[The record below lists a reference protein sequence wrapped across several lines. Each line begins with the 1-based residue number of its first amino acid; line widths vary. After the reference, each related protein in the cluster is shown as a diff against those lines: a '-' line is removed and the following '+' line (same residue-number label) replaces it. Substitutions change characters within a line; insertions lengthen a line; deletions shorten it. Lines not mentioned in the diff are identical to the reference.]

1 MMMSRV
7 GLGASLLLFQV
18 GGGWWLMCIAINRY
32 SSKYSIFTCDDRIVS
47 DIVRSIS
54 ALLLLT
60 CHNMLPDR
68 EEVYCGDVFKVIR
81 G

>member
-1 MMMSRV
+1 MVYMVQNRETIGSP
-7 GLGASLLLFQV
+7 Q
-18 GGGWWLMCIAINRY
+18 MCIAINRY
-32 SSKYSIFTCDDRIVS
+32 SSKYSIPTCDDRIVS

-60 CHNMLPDR
+60 CHSMLPDR
-68 EEVYCGDVFKVIR
+68 EEVYCGDVYKVIR